1 MRELMLSD
9 TRPGDR
15 VVVESREG
23 GRGLRRLW
31 DMGLFPGTALE
42 IVAAHPMRGPVIVR
56 TGTTQIAI
64 GRNMARTVRV
74 KRVS

>member
-1 MRELMLSD
+1 MMLSD
-9 TRPGDR
+9 AKPGQK

-42 IVAAHPMRGPVIVR
+42 VVTAHPLRGPVIVR

-64 GRNMARTVRV
+64 GRNMARTIRVRQL
-74 KRVS
+74 